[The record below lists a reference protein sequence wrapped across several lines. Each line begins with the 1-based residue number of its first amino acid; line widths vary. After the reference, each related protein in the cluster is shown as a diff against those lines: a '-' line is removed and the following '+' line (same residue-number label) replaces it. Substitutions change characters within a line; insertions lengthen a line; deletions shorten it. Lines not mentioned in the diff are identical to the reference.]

1 MKNYKFC
8 RYSVFNQI
16 QLTVAFCTPVFELL
30 AQIYTNTHGLVKAV
44 TSIKQKISTWKYYII
59 QVVFFAF
66 MALPVHSYSGIEVR
80 KNFNTMITYK
90 TTLPLLSLKYQKTLI
105 DNAKICSSSDAA
117 DLLRRLFDQDLL
129 DYREEFLMLM
139 LNRSNNTF
147 GFCQISTGVMA
158 GSVVDFRM
166 IFLYAVQSGATSI
179 ILAHNHPSGSLNP
192 SQQDLDITRRIAAAG
207 TIMDIKLLDHLII
220 TSESFYSFADEGK
233 LTT

>member
-44 TSIKQKISTWKYYII
+44 TSIKEKISTWKYYII

-80 KNFNTMITYK
+80 KNLNTMITYK

-139 LNRSNNTF
+139 LNRSNNTI
-147 GFCQISTGVMA
+147 GYCQISTGGMA
-158 GSVVDFRM
+158 GTVVDIRM
-166 IFLYAVQSGATSI
+166 IFMYAVQSGAISI
-179 ILAHNHPSGSLNP
+179 ILAHNHPSGGLNP
-192 SQQDLDITRRIAAAG
+192 SQQDLDITQRIAAAG

-220 TSESFYSFADEGK
+220 TSESYYSFADEGK
-233 LTT
+233 LPA